1 MIAGSKADTRY
12 FSEEAFEKAKEPK
25 EVFVVDGA
33 THIDLYDKPEFVPQ
47 VLGKLTDFY
56 AKYL

>member
-12 FSEEAFEKAKEPK
+12 FSEEAVAQAKEPK

-33 THIDLYDKPEFVPQ
+33 THVDLYDKPEFVPQ

-56 AKYL
+56 TKHL